1 MAVEKCIMFEL
12 LKRKSELLK
21 IKRLSQESWSS
32 LREERPKQSN
42 SYAMISTLLN
52 CSR

>member
-32 LREERPKQSN
+32 LRGRNDRSN
-42 SYAMISTLLN
+42 LIVMQ
-52 CSR
+52 